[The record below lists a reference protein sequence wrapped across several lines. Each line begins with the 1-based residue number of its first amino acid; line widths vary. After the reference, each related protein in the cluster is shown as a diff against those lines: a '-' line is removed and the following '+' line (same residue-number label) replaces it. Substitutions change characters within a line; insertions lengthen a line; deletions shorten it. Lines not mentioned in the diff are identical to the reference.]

1 MTAASVP
8 IGLKFQLLAPL
19 SPTVISHLFS
29 RILLAVRGSVNKGS
43 AADRDGVAS
52 ALATSGLVISQNIIS
67 EEQQSQIWFS
77 SKWAMRI
84 VNKMSFKT
92 GSKTDSATSYL
103 TSHMDVDSTDV
114 SKPAPECHF
123 EENHRL
129 TGALCQLWSVLLP
142 HAVFSPGS
150 DANSAVAGGDCIVG
164 NKAWK
169 AVSFLA
175 FGSTAYERLWVAV
188 ERPVKGS
195 TVPVRAPDVHKAP
208 ARGSLTGDSENEKKN
223 EGKSQSSAFGGL
235 MSVFGF
241 SSSSG
246 SSSSSGA
253 NSGKGKK
260 GAAASKERDDSS
272 NKRDGSANNRADEK
286 HLSISSGVDV
296 EDYASY
302 TFNPAI
308 HLDPQC
314 LDFRFS
320 ILITFATVLKT
331 ILAATDDYEFYSLQK
346 PFPLVQYIRIIRTFK
361 TLLYRILKYDPTLA
375 LEQSTNAMEK
385 TEKLYCFGCVRSIS
399 GVLSDLY
406 LRWARRPFSAA
417 SVWVLEDS
425 DSPDMRSEIRN
436 SSPFAVSVL
445 REMPWSL
452 NFYERMKIFREVVD
466 EERLFVQGTDPHNSR
481 ETGVR
486 VRVRRTHI
494 LLDGMA
500 AFEKAGGAIKNK
512 IIVKYINAF
521 GDEES
526 GTLHPI
532 PCFVFSCQVF
542 PCRVVTA
549 SGCLVSLCWLS
560 HGCTKYCYCSSY
572 HTAFLSTPSLCSRRV
587 STTFHSTTT
596 CITSLPLTTTL
607 YPSL

>member
-29 RILLAVRGSVNKGS
+29 RILLAVRGNVNKGS

-92 GSKTDSATSYL
+92 GASKTDSATSYL
-103 TSHMDVDSTDV
+103 SSHMDVDSSDLSV
-114 SKPAPECHF
+114 SKAAPECHF

-150 DANSAVAGGDCIVG
+150 DTNASVAGGDCIVG

-175 FGSTAYERLWVAV
+175 FGSTVYERLWVAV

-195 TVPVRAPDVHKAP
+195 TVPVRAPDVQKAP
-208 ARGSLTGDSENEKKN
+208 ARAPLTSAESQKKN
-223 EGKSQSSAFGGL
+223 EGKSQTSAFGGL

-241 SSSSG
+241 SSSS
-246 SSSSSGA
+246 SSSGG
-253 NSGKGKK
+253 SGSDIAKGLK
-260 GAAASKERDDSS
+260 AAAGSKDKGSVSS
-272 NKRDGSANNRADEK
+272 KRDGNANNRADER

-296 EDYASY
+296 EDYASH
-302 TFNPAI
+302 TFDPAI
-308 HLDPQC
+308 HLDPQS

-331 ILAATDDYEFYSLQK
+331 ILTATDDYEFYSLQK
-346 PFPLVQYIRIIRTFK
+346 PFPLVQYIRIVRTFK

-466 EERLFVQGTDPHNSR
+466 EEKQSVQGTDPHNSR

-512 IIVKYINAF
+512 IIVKYINSF

-526 GTLHPI
+526 GMLHPV
-532 PCFVFSCQVF
+532 PCFDLTCLPSLVLFCLALPSLVLSCF
-542 PCRVVTA
+542 VVSCPAQTA
-549 SGCLVSLCWLS
+549 SGCIVSLS
-560 HGCTKYCYCSSY
+560 
-572 HTAFLSTPSLCSRRV
+572 
-587 STTFHSTTT
+587 
-596 CITSLPLTTTL
+596 
-607 YPSL
+607 

>member
-8 IGLKFQLLAPL
+8 IGLKCQLLAPL

-67 EEQQSQIWFS
+67 EEQQSQIWFT

-92 GSKTDSATSYL
+92 GSKTDAVASFM
-103 TSHMDVDSTDV
+103 TSHTEVESTDI
-114 SKPAPECHF
+114 SKAAPECHF

-150 DANSAVAGGDCIVG
+150 DANAAVAGGDCIVQ

-169 AVSFLA
+169 ALSFLA
-175 FGSTAYERLWVAV
+175 FGSSVTERLWVAV

-195 TVPVRAPDVHKAP
+195 AVPVRAPDAQKTP
-208 ARGSLTGDSENEKKN
+208 ARGSLTSDSESEKKN
-223 EGKSQSSAFGGL
+223 EGKSQTRAFGGF

-241 SSSSG
+241 NSTSSSG
-246 SSSSSGA
+246 SGSGSS
-253 NSGKGKK
+253 NGKGKK
-260 GAAASKERDDSS
+260 GTGSSKEKDDVDNS
-272 NKRDGSANNRADEK
+272 NKGERSANSRADER

-296 EDYASY
+296 EEYANY
-302 TFNPAI
+302 TFSPAI
-308 HLDPQC
+308 HLDPQS

-425 DSPDMRSEIRN
+425 ESPDMRSEIRN

-466 EERLFVQGTDPHNSR
+466 EEKQSVQGTDMQNSR

-512 IIVKYINAF
+512 MIVKYINAF

-526 GTLHPI
+526 GMLHAV
-532 PCFVFSCQVF
+532 PCIAMSCPALPHVVLCYVVLIASDCLF
-542 PCRVVTA
+542 P
-549 SGCLVSLCWLS
+549 LCWRL
-560 HGCTKYCYCSSY
+560 HCVVCC
-572 HTAFLSTPSLCSRRV
+572 L
-587 STTFHSTTT
+587 
-596 CITSLPLTTTL
+596 
-607 YPSL
+607 